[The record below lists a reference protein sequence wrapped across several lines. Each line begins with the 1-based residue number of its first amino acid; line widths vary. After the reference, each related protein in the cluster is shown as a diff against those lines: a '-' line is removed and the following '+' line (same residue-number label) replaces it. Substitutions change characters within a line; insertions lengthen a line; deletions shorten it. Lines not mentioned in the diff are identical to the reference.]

1 MKKLFVFL
9 FLVILMAFNAV
20 AGASMSFYANPSSDL
35 SDLKVVKVTE
45 IVNNIPVNVN
55 AMNMPEEK
63 LMSGLY
69 KGAQKNKLAI
79 EDMRIADFDNSIK
92 TNGNKLEEAFLQVI
106 ISNMSTTSRYVAGY
120 WENRTQYKD
129 KVWYDKDGKK
139 HTDRVSYTVPV
150 WVPES
155 WHTDAHIDLIYK
167 LYDANGSLLANGADK
182 RDRMDEND
190 ANGMLG
196 RSATDFFKQ
205 VKKTNKS
212 R

>member
-1 MKKLFVFL
+1 MKRILFFIVN
-9 FLVILMAFNAV
+9 LVIFLTFNAI
-20 AGASMSFYANPSSDL
+20 AGASMSFYANPGKDF
-35 SDLKVVKVTE
+35 SDLKVVKVTD
-45 IVNNIPVNVN
+45 IVNNIPENAN

-63 LMSGLY
+63 VMSGLY
-69 KGAQKNKLAI
+69 KGAQKNKLVI
-79 EDMRIADFDNSIK
+79 EDMRTANFDNNIK
-92 TNGNKLEEAFLQVI
+92 ADGTKFEEAYLQVI
-106 ISNMSTTSRYVAGY
+106 ISNMSTTTRYVAGY

-129 KVWYDKDGKK
+129 KVWHDKDGKK
-139 HTDRVSYTVPV
+139 HTDRISYTVPV

-167 LYDANGSLLANGADK
+167 LYDANGAVVANGADK

-196 RSATDFFKQ
+196 RSATDFFKNI
-205 VKKTNKS
+205 KKANK